1 MHISVLSTRAS
12 FFSSFLLLPP
22 RPFAVYVWHF
32 AWNGNARRER
42 ERRTGSYSV
51 RGSVRCLI
59 YFVMRPMSQDGTRVP
74 TLGPQLRGTRE
85 IADNE

>member
-42 ERRTGSYSV
+42 EREKDGLV
-51 RGSVRCLI
+51 L
-59 YFVMRPMSQDGTRVP
+59 RPG
-74 TLGPQLRGTRE
+74 LGPLLDLLRYATDVAGRNACPDVGAPTTGDPR
-85 IADNE
+85 DCG